1 MTWLTRHPFTASAIA
16 AISGPPNATK
26 GMQRTAP
33 NTGSRGRLQPVL
45 RWAGAEM
52 PRSDPFDF
60 SEFGAGRAARTPPVQ
75 PHTADESRG
84 PTPNRVFDTG
94 FDPFADR
101 RSGGSDTRH
110 EDVFAPRTAGA
121 LGAEALT
128 VARPPMALFALAF
141 ALAALGVAIGL
152 LWGPRLAAAF
162 AGWLLA
168 GPVAIGVLAEFTRV
182 DTRRRT
188 HAVYSAP
195 RWVPN
200 VYWAILGVCL
210 LGIAVGAWHIALWA
224 GTL

>member
-1 MTWLTRHPFTASAIA
+1 
-16 AISGPPNATK
+16 
-26 GMQRTAP
+26 
-33 NTGSRGRLQPVL
+33 
-45 RWAGAEM
+45 M

-75 PHTADESRG
+75 APTAGQS
-84 PTPNRVFDTG
+84 PAPNRVFDTG
-94 FDPFADR
+94 FDPFADQ
-101 RSGGSDTRH
+101 RSSGSDTGH
-110 EDVFAPRTAGA
+110 QDVFAPPTTAGA

-128 VARPPMALFALAF
+128 VAGPPTALFALAF
-141 ALAALGVAIGL
+141 APAAVGLAIGL
-152 LWGPRLAAAF
+152 LWGPRVAAAL

-188 HAVYSAP
+188 HAVYCAP

-200 VYWAILGVCL
+200 VYWAILVVCL

>member
-1 MTWLTRHPFTASAIA
+1 
-16 AISGPPNATK
+16 
-26 GMQRTAP
+26 
-33 NTGSRGRLQPVL
+33 
-45 RWAGAEM
+45 M

-75 PHTADESRG
+75 APTVGQSPT
-84 PTPNRVFDTG
+84 PTPNPTFDTG
-94 FDPFADR
+94 FDPFADQR
-101 RSGGSDTRH
+101 HSGSDTNNQ
-110 EDVFAPRTAGA
+110 DVFRPTAGA

-128 VARPPMALFALAF
+128 VAGPPLALFALAF
-141 ALAALGVAIGL
+141 ALAAVGLAIGL
-152 LWGPRLAAAF
+152 GWGPRVTAAF

-168 GPVAIGVLAEFTRV
+168 GPVAIGVLAEFSRV

>member
-1 MTWLTRHPFTASAIA
+1 
-16 AISGPPNATK
+16 
-26 GMQRTAP
+26 
-33 NTGSRGRLQPVL
+33 
-45 RWAGAEM
+45 M

-60 SEFGAGRAARTPPVQ
+60 SEFGTRRAARTPPVQ
-75 PHTADESRG
+75 PPTAGQSPTPT
-84 PTPNRVFDTG
+84 PTPNRAFDTG
-94 FDPFADR
+94 FDPFADQR
-101 RSGGSDTRH
+101 PSGSDTNNQ
-110 EDVFAPRTAGA
+110 DVFRPATA

-128 VARPPMALFALAF
+128 VAGPPLALFALAF
-141 ALAALGVAIGL
+141 ALAAVGLAIGL
-152 LWGPRLAAAF
+152 AWGPRLAAAF

-168 GPVAIGVLAEFTRV
+168 GPVAIGVLAEFSRI
-182 DTRRRT
+182 DTSRRT